1 MAQDN
6 PAQGLIDRYK
16 RWTGK
21 EEKKPAPQK
30 ADTSW
35 HDEQVKKANESF
47 RKTSG
52 SKTATSRSAAKKP
65 ERRKSA
71 SGKR

>member
-6 PAQGLIDRYK
+6 AAQGLIDRYK

-35 HDEQVKKANESF
+35 HDQQVKNANDSF
-47 RKTSG
+47 RKMSG
-52 SKTATSRSAAKKP
+52 SKTAPSRSAAKKP
-65 ERRKSA
+65 ERRKA